1 MTGPWIER
9 EERRKG
15 REEVSK
21 EEAGKDEGKLQ
32 SYIKGIWETT
42 FFVKEVNV
50 AKTKCILFFS

>member
-42 FFVKEVNV
+42 EDTWTWTTF
-50 AKTKCILFFS
+50 